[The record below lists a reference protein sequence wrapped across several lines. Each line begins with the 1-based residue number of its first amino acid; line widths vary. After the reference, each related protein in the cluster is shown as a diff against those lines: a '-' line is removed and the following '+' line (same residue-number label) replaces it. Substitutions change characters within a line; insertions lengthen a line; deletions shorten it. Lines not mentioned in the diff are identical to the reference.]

1 MLEQDAAA
9 ELREG
14 IGNAATSDEM
24 RALVATA
31 EKSKLVDAEL
41 VEWAARVIEAK
52 RKDEVRQA
60 KLAAAEAERKKKIAE
75 EEAARKLE
83 QLKKKRRRLLK
94 GKAKSVVQMVGAQ
107 QRGTND
113 RLEQEALMAE
123 HRSALEELKQLR
135 EEFSEEQEVELATVA
150 QEEELR
156 REQIAALQ
164 SSLAKAEEEAEAAKK
179 LVTIYHVK
187 LRNVIEPN
195 EHCDRWSNECTVVLH
210 GEHDDSPPFKLSKK
224 GLWAAK
230 EEAEVKV
237 SCPKELGRLGMITVD
252 DGARGAVAARVL
264 SKVVVMRKKSYDP
277 PSVFSNA
284 LAEDQ
289 AKPFDRMHGVLQLTT
304 DLPTLKELASEDAKA
319 KSEETQPE
327 PEPEPEPVPAP

>member
-94 GKAKSVVQMVGAQ
+94 GKAKSVV
-107 QRGTND
+107 
-113 RLEQEALMAE
+113 
-123 HRSALEELKQLR
+123 
-135 EEFSEEQEVELATVA
+135 
-150 QEEELR
+150 
-156 REQIAALQ
+156 
-164 SSLAKAEEEAEAAKK
+164 
-179 LVTIYHVK
+179 
-187 LRNVIEPN
+187 
-195 EHCDRWSNECTVVLH
+195 
-210 GEHDDSPPFKLSKK
+210 
-224 GLWAAK
+224 
-230 EEAEVKV
+230 
-237 SCPKELGRLGMITVD
+237 
-252 DGARGAVAARVL
+252 
-264 SKVVVMRKKSYDP
+264 
-277 PSVFSNA
+277 
-284 LAEDQ
+284 
-289 AKPFDRMHGVLQLTT
+289 
-304 DLPTLKELASEDAKA
+304 
-319 KSEETQPE
+319 
-327 PEPEPEPVPAP
+327 